1 MPWRKQRIVFLPRP
15 GFRTS
20 VQVPIAFARCR
31 VIDLKYAEDG
41 MRLGEILVKR
51 GLVSEAQLQS
61 ALAQQHARGM
71 RLGTWFVECSM
82 LTNDQVALALAEQ
95 FGVPPALE
103 ADFAR
108 AELALRRRLVV
119 HQAVELQAIPLFLTN
134 RRRVA
139 VAMANPANPRALDR
153 LAFILG
159 ATVDP
164 MVATELAIAHHL
176 ELLYGVRRKGKAGMA
191 RPAGMSLPAPQQTV
205 FKKPA
210 PPVQAPVIEDI
221 RPALRTHRRAPV
233 SQGLHLA
240 PLKPGSEPREP
251 GAPVE
256 VMEDALCFTPTPL
269 TYIPPLDARTPP
281 KPSRVASRHPLTP
294 IVVPITGAGAQ
305 LAVDQIRF
313 ATDQQDLSDNLFT
326 FMRACFGVGAM
337 FSVAGAVARGRFG
350 FSDGLVRSEVESMTF
365 SLSLPSCFRIARSRR
380 ATYRGLPPP
389 DGMAVQCPLWVALHC
404 RPPTDVLVSPVIVDS
419 HVTLLLY
426 AQGESGGRINH
437 LAAERME
444 QVCEALSSSLL
455 RLAG

>member
-1 MPWRKQRIVFLPRP
+1 M
-15 GFRTS
+15 S
-20 VQVPIAFARCR
+20 C
-31 VIDLKYAEDG
+31 EDG
-41 MRLGEILVKR
+41 MRLGELLVKR
-51 GLVSEAQLQS
+51 GLVTEAQLQT
-61 ALAQQHARGM
+61 ALAQQHGRGV

-108 AELALRRRLVV
+108 AERSLLRRLVV
-119 HQAVELQAIPLFLTN
+119 HQAVELQAIPLFSTN

-159 ATVDP
+159 STVDP
-164 MVATELAIAHHL
+164 MVATELAVAHHL
-176 ELLYGVRRKGKAGMA
+176 ELLYGVRRKDKPGVA
-191 RPAGMSLPAPQQTV
+191 RPTAVVLPSPQQTTYR
-205 FKKPA
+205 KT
-210 PPVQAPVIEDI
+210 APVLDDI
-221 RPALRTHRRAPV
+221 RPALRTHRKAPQGIPQGLSQGI
-233 SQGLHLA
+233 SQGLPQGIRLA
-240 PLKPGSEPREP
+240 PLKPGTTTREP
-251 GAPVE
+251 GAPVA

-269 TYIPPLDARTPP
+269 TYLPPLDSRTPP

-294 IVVPITGAGAQ
+294 LVVPITHAGAQ

-313 ATDQQDLSDNLFT
+313 ASDQQDLSDSLFA
-326 FMRACFGVGAM
+326 FMRTCFGVGAM

-350 FSDGLVRSEVESMTF
+350 FADGLVRPEIEGMSF

-389 DGMAVQCPLWVALHC
+389 DGMAVQGPLWAALHC
-404 RPPTDVLVSPVIVDS
+404 QPPSDVLVSPVIVDS

-426 AQGESGGRINH
+426 AQGEAGGRINN
-437 LAAERME
+437 LAATRME

>member
-1 MPWRKQRIVFLPRP
+1 MK
-15 GFRTS
+15 
-20 VQVPIAFARCR
+20 
-31 VIDLKYAEDG
+31 
-41 MRLGEILVKR
+41 LGEILIKR
-51 GLVSEAQLQS
+51 GLVTTAQLQT
-61 ALAQQHARGM
+61 ALAQQHARGV
-71 RLGTWFVECSM
+71 RLGTWFVECGM

-95 FGVPPALE
+95 FGVAPALE

-108 AELALRRRLVV
+108 AETVLRRRLVV

-164 MVATELAIAHHL
+164 MVATELAIAHYL
-176 ELLYGVRRKGKAGMA
+176 ELLYGVRRKLKPGVA
-191 RPAGMSLPAPQQTV
+191 RPVAVSLPAPHQMTSKNSLPEV
-205 FKKPA
+205 D
-210 PPVQAPVIEDI
+210 DI
-221 RPALRTHRRAPV
+221 RPALRAHRKAP
-233 SQGLHLA
+233 QGVRLA
-240 PLKPGSEPREP
+240 PLKPGTAMREA

-269 TYIPPLDARTPP
+269 TSIPPMDARTPP
-281 KPSRVASRHPLTP
+281 KPSRLASRDPLTP
-294 IVVPITGAGAQ
+294 LVVPITGAGAQ

-313 ATDQQDLSDNLFT
+313 ATDQQDLSDSLFT

-337 FSVAGAVARGRFG
+337 FAVAGAVARGRFG
-350 FSDGLVRSEVESMTF
+350 FSGGLVRPGVESMTF

-380 ATYRGLPPP
+380 STFRGLPPP
-389 DGMAVQCPLWVALHC
+389 DGMAVQGPLWAALHC
-404 RPPTDVLVSPVIVDS
+404 QPPSEVLVSPVIVDS

-426 AQGESGGRINH
+426 AQGEAGGRIN
-437 LAAERME
+437 AAAASRME

>member
-1 MPWRKQRIVFLPRP
+1 
-15 GFRTS
+15 
-20 VQVPIAFARCR
+20 
-31 VIDLKYAEDG
+31 

-51 GLVSEAQLQS
+51 GLITEAQLQ
-61 ALAQQHARGM
+61 AGLAQQHAQGL

-108 AELALRRRLVV
+108 AEQSLRRRLVV

-176 ELLYGVRRKGKAGMA
+176 GLLYGVRRKGKAAMA
-191 RPAGMSLPAPQQTV
+191 RPAAMSLPAPQQTV
-205 FKKPA
+205 LKKPA
-210 PPVQAPVIEDI
+210 PGIDDI
-221 RPALRTHRRAPV
+221 RPALRTHRKAPQ
-233 SQGLHLA
+233 SIPQRLRLA
-240 PLKPGSEPREP
+240 PLKPGTIPREP
-251 GAPVE
+251 AAPVE
-256 VMEDALCFTPTPL
+256 VMGEALCFTPTPL
-269 TYIPPLDARTPP
+269 TYIPPLDTHTPP
-281 KPSRVASRHPLTP
+281 KPSRVASRHMLTP
-294 IVVPITGAGAQ
+294 IVVPITGASTQ

-313 ATDQQDLSDNLFT
+313 ATDQQDLSDSLFT

-337 FSVAGAVARGRFG
+337 FSVAGAIARGRFG
-350 FSDGLVRSEVESMTF
+350 FSDGQVRPEVESMTF

-389 DGMAVQCPLWVALHC
+389 DGMAVQCPLWAVLRC

-426 AQGESGGRINH
+426 AQGEAGGRINH

-455 RLAG
+455 RLAV

>member
-1 MPWRKQRIVFLPRP
+1 
-15 GFRTS
+15 
-20 VQVPIAFARCR
+20 
-31 VIDLKYAEDG
+31 

-51 GLVSEAQLQS
+51 GLVTVTQLQT
-61 ALAQQHARGM
+61 ALAQQHTQGM
-71 RLGTWFVECSM
+71 RLGTWFVECAM

-176 ELLYGVRRKGKAGMA
+176 ELLYGVRRKGKPGVA
-191 RPAGMSLPAPQQTV
+191 RPSVKSLPAPHQTV
-205 FKKPA
+205 FRKP
-210 PPVQAPVIEDI
+210 VPVIDDI
-221 RPALRTHRRAPV
+221 RPALRAHRKAP
-233 SQGLHLA
+233 QGIRLA
-240 PLKPGSEPREP
+240 PLKPGTATREP

-256 VMEDALCFTPTPL
+256 IMEDALCFTPTPL
-269 TYIPPLDARTPP
+269 TYIPPLDTHTPP

-294 IVVPITGAGAQ
+294 IVVPITGASAQ

-313 ATDQQDLSDNLFT
+313 ATDQQDLSDSLFT

-389 DGMAVQCPLWVALHC
+389 DGMAVQCPLWTALHC

-426 AQGESGGRINH
+426 AQGEAGHRINH
-437 LAAERME
+437 FAAERMD

>member
-1 MPWRKQRIVFLPRP
+1 
-15 GFRTS
+15 
-20 VQVPIAFARCR
+20 
-31 VIDLKYAEDG
+31 
-41 MRLGEILVKR
+41 MRLGEILVKH
-51 GLVSEAQLQS
+51 GLITEAALQA
-61 ALAQQHARGM
+61 ALAQQHARGV
-71 RLGTWFVECSM
+71 RIGTWFVESGA

-108 AELALRRRLVV
+108 SELALRRRVVV

-164 MVATELAIAHHL
+164 MVATELAIARHL
-176 ELLYGVRRKGKAGMA
+176 ELLYGVRRKGKTGVP
-191 RPAGMSLPAPQQTV
+191 RPVALTLPSPHQTMS
-205 FKKPA
+205 KKPTA
-210 PPVQAPVIEDI
+210 KDDDI
-221 RPALRTHRRAPV
+221 RPALRTHRKAPQGN
-233 SQGLHLA
+233 SQGIRLA
-240 PLKPGSEPREP
+240 PLRPGTSTREP
-251 GAPVE
+251 AAPVA

-269 TYIPPLDARTPP
+269 AYIPPMDARTPP
-281 KPSRVASRHPLTP
+281 KPTRVASRNPLTP
-294 IVVPITGAGAQ
+294 LVVPITGAGAQ

-313 ATDQQDLSDNLFT
+313 AADQQDLSDSLFA
-326 FMRACFGVGAM
+326 FMRTCFAVGAM

-350 FSDGLVRSEVESMTF
+350 FSDGHVRPEVESLTF

-380 ATYRGLPPP
+380 STYRGSPPP
-389 DGMAVQCPLWVALHC
+389 DGMAVQGPLWNALRC
-404 RPPTDVLVSPVIVDS
+404 QAPTDVLVSPVIVDG

-426 AQGESGGRINH
+426 AQGEAGVRINSQSA
-437 LAAERME
+437 LRME
-444 QVCEALSSSLL
+444 QVCEAMSSSLL

>member
-1 MPWRKQRIVFLPRP
+1 
-15 GFRTS
+15 
-20 VQVPIAFARCR
+20 
-31 VIDLKYAEDG
+31 

-51 GLVSEAQLQS
+51 GLVTEAQLQA
-61 ALAQQHARGM
+61 ALAQQHARGV

-108 AELALRRRLVV
+108 VELSLRRRLVV
-119 HQAVELQAIPLFLTN
+119 HQAVELQAIPLFATN

-176 ELLYGVRRKGKAGMA
+176 ELLYGVRRKGKTGLV
-191 RPAGMSLPAPQQTV
+191 RPAAMSLPAPHQTV
-205 FKKPA
+205 SKKPS
-210 PPVQAPVIEDI
+210 PELDDI
-221 RPALRTHRRAPV
+221 RPALRTHRRV
-233 SQGLHLA
+233 LQGIPQGNPQGIRLA
-240 PLKPGSEPREP
+240 PLKPGTTTREP

-256 VMEDALCFTPTPL
+256 VMEDSLCFTPTPL

-281 KPSRVASRHPLTP
+281 KPSRLASRHPLTP
-294 IVVPITGAGAQ
+294 LVVPITHAGAQ

-313 ATDQQDLSDNLFT
+313 ASDQQDLSDSLFA
-326 FMRACFGVGAM
+326 FMRTCFGVGAM

-350 FSDGLVRSEVESMTF
+350 FADGLVRPEIESMSF

-380 ATYRGLPPP
+380 SAYRGSPPP
-389 DGMAVQCPLWVALHC
+389 DGMAVQGPLWAALHSQ
-404 RPPTDVLVSPVIVDS
+404 PPSDVLVSPVIVDS

-426 AQGESGGRINH
+426 AQGEAGGRITN
-437 LAAERME
+437 LAATRME
-444 QVCEALSSSLL
+444 QVCEALRSSLL

>member
-1 MPWRKQRIVFLPRP
+1 
-15 GFRTS
+15 
-20 VQVPIAFARCR
+20 
-31 VIDLKYAEDG
+31 

-51 GLVSEAQLQS
+51 GLVTEAQLQA
-61 ALAQQHARGM
+61 ALAQQHARGV

-108 AELALRRRLVV
+108 VELALRRRLVV
-119 HQAVELQAIPLFLTN
+119 HQAVELQAIPLFATN

-176 ELLYGVRRKGKAGMA
+176 ELLYGVRRKGKAGLV
-191 RPAGMSLPAPQQTV
+191 RPAAMSLPAPHQTV
-205 FKKPA
+205 SKKPA
-210 PPVQAPVIEDI
+210 PEPDDI
-221 RPALRTHRRAPV
+221 RPALRSHRCAP
-233 SQGLHLA
+233 QGVAQVIPQATPQAVPQGIRLA
-240 PLKPGSEPREP
+240 PLKPGTATREP
-251 GAPVE
+251 GAPVA

-269 TYIPPLDARTPP
+269 TYLPPLDARTPP

-294 IVVPITGAGAQ
+294 LVVPITHAGAQ

-313 ATDQQDLSDNLFT
+313 ASDQQDLSDSLFA
-326 FMRACFGVGAM
+326 FMRTCFGVGAM

-350 FSDGLVRSEVESMTF
+350 FADGLVRPDIESMSF

-389 DGMAVQCPLWVALHC
+389 DGMAVQCPLWAALHC
-404 RPPTDVLVSPVIVDS
+404 QPPSDVLVSPVIVDS

-426 AQGESGGRINH
+426 AQGEAGGHINN
-437 LAAERME
+437 LAATRME

>member
-1 MPWRKQRIVFLPRP
+1 MSW
-15 GFRTS
+15 
-20 VQVPIAFARCR
+20 
-31 VIDLKYAEDG
+31 EDG

-51 GLVSEAQLQS
+51 GLVTEAQLQTG
-61 ALAQQHARGM
+61 LAQQHARGV

-108 AELALRRRLVV
+108 AEMTLRRRLVV
-119 HQAVELQAIPLFLTN
+119 HQAVELQAIPLFVTN

-153 LAFILG
+153 LAFVLG
-159 ATVDP
+159 STVDP

-176 ELLYGVRRKGKAGMA
+176 ELLYGVRRQSKPGVA
-191 RPAGMSLPAPQQTV
+191 RPSAVYLPAPQQTV
-205 FKKPA
+205 SRKPA
-210 PPVQAPVIEDI
+210 PEPDDI
-221 RPALRTHRRAPV
+221 RPALRTHRKAP
-233 SQGLHLA
+233 QGMQQSNPQEIRLA
-240 PLKPGSEPREP
+240 PLKPGTTTREP
-251 GAPVE
+251 GAPIE

-281 KPSRVASRHPLTP
+281 KPSRVAARHPLTP
-294 IVVPITGAGAQ
+294 LVVPITNAGAQ

-313 ATDQQDLSDNLFT
+313 AADQQDLSDSLFA
-326 FMRACFGVGAM
+326 FMRTCFGVGAM
-337 FSVAGAVARGRFG
+337 FTVAGAVARGRFG
-350 FSDGLVRSEVESMTF
+350 FSDGEVRPEIESMSY

-389 DGMAVQCPLWVALHC
+389 DGMAVQGPLWAALHC
-404 RPPTDVLVSPVIVDS
+404 QSPSDVLVSPVIVDS

-426 AQGESGGRINH
+426 AQGEAGGRINN
-437 LAAERME
+437 LAASRME

>member
-1 MPWRKQRIVFLPRP
+1 
-15 GFRTS
+15 
-20 VQVPIAFARCR
+20 
-31 VIDLKYAEDG
+31 
-41 MRLGEILVKR
+41 MRLGEILIKR
-51 GLVSEAQLQS
+51 GLVTEAELQS
-61 ALAQQHARGM
+61 ALVQQHARGV
-71 RLGTWFVECSM
+71 RLGTWFVESSR

-176 ELLYGVRRKGKAGMA
+176 ELLYGVRRKGKPGAA
-191 RPAGMSLPAPQQTV
+191 HPAVVVLPAPHQTTS
-205 FKKPA
+205 KKS
-210 PPVQAPVIEDI
+210 PPEVDDI
-221 RPALRTHRRAPV
+221 RPALRSHRKAAP
-233 SQGLHLA
+233 QGIRLA
-240 PLKPGSEPREP
+240 PLTPGTTTHEP

-269 TYIPPLDARTPP
+269 TYIPPLDDRTPP
-281 KPSRVASRHPLTP
+281 RPSRVASRHPLTP
-294 IVVPITGAGAQ
+294 LVVPITGAGAQ

-313 ATDQQDLSDNLFT
+313 ASDQQDLSDSLFT

-350 FSDGLVRSEVESMTF
+350 FSDGLVRPAVESMTF

-380 ATYRGLPPP
+380 ATFRGLPPP
-389 DGMAVQCPLWVALHC
+389 DGMAVQGPLWAALHC
-404 RPPTDVLVSPVIVDS
+404 QPPTEVLVSPVIVDS

-426 AQGESGGRINH
+426 AQGEVGGRIN
-437 LAAERME
+437 AAAASRME